1 MNSQIQ
7 EIIEG
12 FEHWIELDKNSLEE
26 LNEKIDDLL
35 EQKKRI
41 EQRMNVSKQRLE
53 QYREKMEN
61 L

>member
-35 EQKKRI
+35 GQKKII
-41 EQRMNVSKQRLE
+41 EHRMNVSKQRLE
-53 QYREKMEN
+53 QYIAKMEN
-61 L
+61 V

>member
-41 EQRMNVSKQRLE
+41 EHRINVSKQRLE

>member
-26 LNEKIDDLL
+26 LNEKIDDLF

-41 EQRMNVSKQRLE
+41 EHRMNVSKQRLE
-53 QYREKMEN
+53 QYRAKVEN

>member
-41 EQRMNVSKQRLE
+41 EHRMNVSKQRLE
-53 QYREKMEN
+53 QYRAKMEN
-61 L
+61 V